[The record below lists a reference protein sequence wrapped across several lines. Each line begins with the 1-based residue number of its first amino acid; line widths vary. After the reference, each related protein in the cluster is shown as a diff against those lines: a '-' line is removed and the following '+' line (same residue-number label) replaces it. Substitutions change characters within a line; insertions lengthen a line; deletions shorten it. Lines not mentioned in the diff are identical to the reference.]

1 MIVEAAGKKYIFP
14 DRVWEPTGDRN
25 WYSRAATPDD
35 KVRREYLVS
44 DLVAAGERL
53 HERILQQG

>member
-35 KVRREYLVS
+35 KVRRECLVR
-44 DLVAAGERL
+44 DLVAAGEKVR
-53 HERILQQG
+53 EWILQQA